1 MSVNAVEGEIR
12 ATDPLDARAGRGPAD
27 SASALRE
34 ISRLLAGLRFGS
46 IEVVVHEG
54 RVTQIERR
62 ERVRIPDGP
71 GATGR

>member
-1 MSVNAVEGEIR
+1 MRVNTVESESRAAGGE
-12 ATDPLDARAGRGPAD
+12 PND

-54 RVTQIERR
+54 QVTQIERR
-62 ERVRIPDGP
+62 ERVRMVDASKPP
-71 GATGR
+71 PR